1 MIIKEE
7 KRDLFTVDENEYYYV
22 QCISADYAM
31 GAGIAVEF
39 NKRFDIKNIMREK
52 PDNVITSPNNTCLLV
67 NDKVFNLVTKNK
79 YFGKPTYD
87 SLKKALMSMKI
98 LMLNNPDKIKT
109 NKVAMPRIGCGLDK
123 LDWDKVKPIIE
134 EVFGDTNIEILVCN
148 LDK

>member
-7 KRDLFTVDENEYYYV
+7 KRDLFSVDENEYYFV

-39 NKRFDIKNIMREK
+39 NKRFDIKNVMREK
-52 PDNVITSPNNTCLLV
+52 PENVMSSPNNNCLLV
-67 NDKVFNLVTKNK
+67 NDKVFNLVTKDK
-79 YFGKPTYD
+79 YFQKPTYD
-87 SLKKALMSMKI
+87 SLKKALINMKI
-98 LMLNNPDKIKT
+98 LMLNHPELMKT

-123 LDWDKVKPIIE
+123 LDWDKVKLIIE

-148 LDK
+148 L

>member
-7 KRDLFTVDENEYYYV
+7 KRDLFSVDENEYYYA

-52 PDNVITSPNNTCLLV
+52 PENVVASPNNTCLLV
-67 NDKVFNLVTKNK
+67 NDKVFNLVTKNRH
-79 YFGKPTYD
+79 FEKPTYN
-87 SLKKALMSMKI
+87 SLRKALMSMKI
-98 LMLNNPDKIKT
+98 LMLNHPELMKT
-109 NKVAMPRIGCGLDK
+109 NKVAMPRIGCGLDR

-134 EVFGDTNIEILVCN
+134 EVFGDTNIEILVCS
-148 LDK
+148 L

>member
-7 KRDLFTVDENEYYYV
+7 KRDLFSVDDNEYYFV

-39 NKRFDIKNIMREK
+39 NKRFDIKNVMRKK
-52 PDNVITSPNNTCLLV
+52 PENVISSPNNNCLLV
-67 NDKVFNLVTKNK
+67 NDKVFTLVTKDK
-79 YFGKPTYD
+79 YFHKPTYD
-87 SLKKALMSMKI
+87 SLKKALINMKI
-98 LMLNNPDKIKT
+98 LMLNHPELMKT

-148 LDK
+148 L

>member
-7 KRDLFTVDENEYYYV
+7 KRDLFSVDDNEYYFV

-39 NKRFDIKNIMREK
+39 NKRFDIKNVMREK
-52 PDNVITSPNNTCLLV
+52 PENVISSPNNNCLLV
-67 NDKVFNLVTKNK
+67 NDKVFNLVTKDK
-79 YFGKPTYD
+79 YFQKPTYD
-87 SLKKALMSMKI
+87 SLKKALMNMKI
-98 LMLNNPDKIKT
+98 LMLNHPELMKT

-123 LDWDKVKPIIE
+123 LNWNKVKPIIE

-148 LDK
+148 L